1 MTSMIGQVV
10 VWWLVIQALGL
21 AGLPLT
27 LGFFRW
33 LPDRGYAFSKSLGL
47 LLTGYGAWLLAMFG
61 LASFGVPLLVL
72 VALLVA
78 GVGVWSRL
86 NDDARRRG
94 GDEATPPLPSSP
106 LRLFARVTSWRLIL
120 GYEVLFLVAL
130 VFVAWLRAHNPD
142 PWGTERPMDYAFFNA
157 IRQST
162 SFPPQDPWLAGYSI
176 NYYYFGYLLMA
187 VVGRLS
193 GIDPAAAYNLAL
205 ALTFAL
211 TALGVAGLLAN
222 LLALTPVARTRL
234 PRVAPLVLLLGVTM
248 VLVVGNQAGALQ
260 VIVGNERV
268 VALDGPQLLAALG
281 QAAQG
286 REVIDLPHPV
296 NAADFGAFRTLE
308 RRDRLTDFNWWW
320 PSRALWDDYTA
331 HGRARQYTITEF
343 PFFSF
348 WLGDMHPHV
357 LALPG
362 GVLALAL
369 VLATLVRPPFPTF
382 AHGRHGWVELVL
394 TGIILGSL
402 SVINSWDLPAY
413 VLLYAGALLVT
424 HARVGALARS
434 RADAGE
440 PARGGVEERTAQ
452 GAQRPADRDL
462 LCAVRFDRFALRE
475 GGMVLVALFGLFLP
489 FHLTFQAPVGAA
501 APWIHLPVVGR
512 LSQIIGPVTG
522 VKSGVHAFL
531 IIFGLFFIPLSTF
544 VYLATGAHARGD
556 AGDNVEKR
564 GESSEQRA
572 RRSIAT
578 LTPHSAPRT
587 AGWAVHSPLAPPS
600 TEGRRVVAS
609 SPRPI
614 VASSPRPIVASS
626 PRRLFSLRVTASAL
640 PRFLAS
646 VLHWWLPLI
655 LLLLGLLLGFPLL
668 ALAGVGALAFRQAL
682 RMPERPAETFVL
694 LVITLGCAICVGTE
708 LIYIRD
714 VFEGLSPRMNTIF
727 KFYYQVWLL
736 WGTVTAYAL
745 WWLVT
750 QTGHTRRVVAL
761 VISGVSLLLLLG
773 GLVYPAITL
782 RDTWTH
788 GTLVGLNGK
797 TPRET
802 TAAGQASIRWL
813 RTHVAPGSVV
823 LEMVDPQGGS
833 YNGVGFGGVSAST
846 GLPTVLGWVG
856 HQHQWR
862 GGDAAARAEIEPRK
876 TDVDRIYRTRDL
888 AEARELLERY
898 TVAYVYIGAL
908 ERQHYD
914 PDSLAKFAHLGRV
927 VWAMDEVTIY
937 DVRMQ

>member
-1 MTSMIGQVV
+1 MTAMIGQVV
-10 VWWLVIQALGL
+10 IWWLVIQALGL

-27 LGFFRW
+27 LVFFRW

-47 LLTGYGAWLLAMFG
+47 LLTGYGAWMLAMVG
-61 LASFGVPLLVL
+61 LGSFGVPLLVL

-78 GVGVWSRL
+78 GLGVWSRL
-86 NDDARRRG
+86 NDDARRRR

-106 LRLFARVTSWRLIL
+106 RRLLPRVPSWRRIL

-130 VFVAWLRAHNPD
+130 VLVAWLRAHNPD
-142 PWGTERPMDYAFFNA
+142 PWGTERPMDFAFLNA
-157 IRQST
+157 IRT
-162 SFPPQDPWLAGYSI
+162 SATFPPHDPWLSGYSI

-193 GIDPAAAYNLAL
+193 GLELAAAYNLSL

-211 TALGVAGLLAN
+211 TALGIAGLLAN
-222 LLALTPVARTRL
+222 LLALTPVAQARL
-234 PRVAPLVLLLGVTM
+234 PRIAPLVLLLGITM
-248 VLVVGNQAGALQ
+248 VLIAGNQAGALQ

-268 VALDGPQLLAALG
+268 VALDGPQLLAALS

-296 NAADFGAFRTLE
+296 HAADFGAFRTLE
-308 RRDRLTDFNWWW
+308 RHDRLTDFNWWW

-331 HGRARQYTITEF
+331 QGRARQYTITEF

-348 WLGDMHPHV
+348 WLGDLHPHV
-357 LALPG
+357 MALPW

-369 VLATLVRPPFPTF
+369 VLATLARPTLPPPPPPSPPASGGGPGGGGWG
-382 AHGRHGWVELVL
+382 AHGRHGWLELVL

-402 SVINSWDLPAY
+402 AVINSWDLPAY
-413 VLLYAGALLVT
+413 ILLYAGALLGKR
-424 HARVGALARS
+424 AS
-434 RADAGE
+434 ADANERSCGGAFE
-440 PARGGVEERTAQ
+440 RGSVH
-452 GAQRPADRDL
+452 
-462 LCAVRFDRFALRE
+462 ALRPLVRSSASALRA
-475 GGMVLVALFGLFLP
+475 GGLVLVALFGLFLP
-489 FHLTFQAPVGAA
+489 FYLTFHSLVGAA
-501 APWIHLPVVGR
+501 APLIDLPIVGR

-522 VKSGVHAFL
+522 VQTGVHAFL
-531 IIFGLFFIPLSTF
+531 IIFGVFLIPLTTF
-544 VYLATGAHARGD
+544 VYLAAGAPARAD
-556 AGDNVEKR
+556 A
-564 GESSEQRA
+564 
-572 RRSIAT
+572 
-578 LTPHSAPRT
+578 AP
-587 AGWAVHSPLAPPS
+587 
-600 TEGRRVVAS
+600 VA
-609 SPRPI
+609 
-614 VASSPRPIVASS
+614 
-626 PRRLFSLRVTASAL
+626 PRRLPPAPPPAGGGPGGAAL
-640 PRFLAS
+640 S
-646 VLHWWLPLI
+646 WLPLI
-655 LLLLGLLLGFPLL
+655 LLLLGLLIGFPLL
-668 ALAGVGALAFRQAL
+668 ALAGVGALAVRQAL
-682 RMPERPAETFVL
+682 RLHDRPAETFVL
-694 LVITLGCAICVGTE
+694 LVITLGCAICVGTD

-727 KFYYQVWLL
+727 KFSYQVWLL

-750 QTGHTRRVVAL
+750 QTRHTRRVVAL
-761 VISGVSLLLLLG
+761 VISGVSLILLLG
-773 GLVYPAITL
+773 GLVYPAINL

-788 GTLVGLNGK
+788 GTLVGLNGT

-802 TAAGQASIRWL
+802 TPAGQASIRWL
-813 RTHVAPGSVV
+813 REHVAPGSVV

-846 GLPTVLGWVG
+846 GLPTVLGWTG
-856 HQHQWR
+856 HQQQWR

-876 TDVDRIYRTRDL
+876 ADVDRIYGTRDL

-914 PDSLAKFAHLGRV
+914 RDSLAKFAHLGRV

-937 DVRMQ
+937 ELGMQ

>member
-21 AGLPLT
+21 VGLPLT
-27 LGFFRW
+27 LVFFRW

-78 GVGVWSRL
+78 GLGGWSSL

-94 GDEATPPLPSSP
+94 GEEATPPLPSSP

-120 GYEVLFLVAL
+120 GYEGLFLVAL

-142 PWGTERPMDYAFFNA
+142 PWGTERPMDYAFLNA
-157 IRQST
+157 IRTGS

-193 GIDPAAAYNLAL
+193 GLDFAVAYNLAL

-211 TALGVAGLLAN
+211 TALGVAGILVN
-222 LLALTPVARTRL
+222 LLALTPGQPWTGRQRGVAAL
-234 PRVAPLVLLLGVTM
+234 VVALGVTLVLLA
-248 VLVVGNQAGALQ
+248 GNQAGALQ

-268 VALDGPQLLAALG
+268 VALDGRQLLAALA

-296 NAADFGAFRTLE
+296 NAADFGAFTTLE
-308 RRDRLTDFNWWW
+308 RHDRLTDFNWWW

-331 HGRARQYTITEF
+331 HGRVRQYTITEF

-348 WLGDMHPHV
+348 WLGDLHPHV

-369 VLATLVRPPFPTF
+369 VLATLVRPTFPTF

-424 HARVGALARS
+424 HARGGALARS
-434 RADAGE
+434 RPDAGE
-440 PARGGVEERTAQ
+440 QARAEA
-452 GAQRPADRDL
+452 GARKAHSAKRPADRDL

-475 GGMVLVALFGLFLP
+475 GGMVLVALVGLFLP
-489 FHLTFQAPVGAA
+489 FHLTFHAPVGAA

-522 VKSGVHAFL
+522 VKSGLHAFL

-544 VYLATGAHARGD
+544 VYLSAAPAPGPIHGAEGQ
-556 AGDNVEKR
+556 NPWL
-564 GESSEQRA
+564 A
-572 RRSIAT
+572 RRWSMADIF
-578 LTPHSAPRT
+578 P
-587 AGWAVHSPLAPPS
+587 
-600 TEGRRVVAS
+600 
-609 SPRPI
+609 
-614 VASSPRPIVASS
+614 
-626 PRRLFSLRVTASAL
+626 
-640 PRFLAS
+640 
-646 VLHWWLPLI
+646 WLPLI
-655 LLLLGLLLGFPLL
+655 LLLVGMIVGFPLL

-750 QTGHTRRVVAL
+750 QTGHTRRIIAAIVGVV
-761 VISGVSLLLLLG
+761 SGILLLG

-813 RTHVAPGSVV
+813 RAHVAPGSVV

-856 HQHQWR
+856 HQQQWR
-862 GGDAAARAEIEPRK
+862 GGDAAARAELEPRK

-898 TVAYVYIGAL
+898 RVAYVYIGAL

-937 DVRMQ
+937 DVRMP

>member
-21 AGLPLT
+21 VGLPLT
-27 LGFFRW
+27 LVFFRW

-78 GVGVWSRL
+78 GLGGWSSL

-94 GDEATPPLPSSP
+94 GEEATPPLPSSP

-120 GYEVLFLVAL
+120 GYEGLFLGAL

-142 PWGTERPMDYAFFNA
+142 PWGTERPMDYAFLNA
-157 IRQST
+157 IRTGS

-193 GIDPAAAYNLAL
+193 GLDFAVAYNLAL

-211 TALGVAGLLAN
+211 TALGIAGILVN
-222 LLALTPVARTRL
+222 LLALTPGQPWTGRQRGVAAL
-234 PRVAPLVLLLGVTM
+234 VVALGVTLVLLA
-248 VLVVGNQAGALQ
+248 GNQAGALQ

-268 VALDGPQLLAALG
+268 VALDGRQLLAALA

-296 NAADFGAFRTLE
+296 NAADFGAFTTLE
-308 RRDRLTDFNWWW
+308 RHDRLTDFNWWW

-331 HGRARQYTITEF
+331 QGRARQYTITEF

-348 WLGDMHPHV
+348 WLGDLHPHV
-357 LALPG
+357 MALPAG
-362 GVLALAL
+362 LLALAL
-369 VLATLVRPPFPTF
+369 VLATFARPTEPHFTQ
-382 AHGRHGWVELVL
+382 GRDGWIDLLL
-394 TGIILGSL
+394 TGLILGSL
-402 SVINSWDLPAY
+402 YVINSWDVPAY
-413 VLLYAGALLVT
+413 VLLYAGALVLK
-424 HARVGALARS
+424 RSSGGAGERS
-434 RADAGE
+434 RVRALKRASVEAGE
-440 PARGGVEERTAQ
+440 RARAGTFERSRGHPGERASAEAGEQ
-452 GAQRPADRDL
+452 ARAEAGARKAHSAKRPADRDL
-462 LCAVRFDRFALRE
+462 FCAVRFDRFALRE
-475 GGMVLVALFGLFLP
+475 GGMVLVALFALFLP
-489 FHLTFQAPVGAA
+489 FYLTFHSLVGAA
-501 APWIHLPVVGR
+501 APLIDLPVVAR

-522 VKSGVHAFL
+522 VKSGLHAFL
-531 IIFGLFFIPLSTF
+531 IIFGLFLVPLSAF
-544 VYLATGAHARGD
+544 VYLSAAPAPGPIHGAEGQ
-556 AGDNVEKR
+556 NPWLT
-564 GESSEQRA
+564 
-572 RRSIAT
+572 RRWSMADIF
-578 LTPHSAPRT
+578 P
-587 AGWAVHSPLAPPS
+587 
-600 TEGRRVVAS
+600 
-609 SPRPI
+609 
-614 VASSPRPIVASS
+614 
-626 PRRLFSLRVTASAL
+626 
-640 PRFLAS
+640 
-646 VLHWWLPLI
+646 WLPLI
-655 LLLLGLLLGFPLL
+655 LLLVGMIVGFPLL
-668 ALAGVGALAFRQAL
+668 ALAGLGLLAFRQAL

-694 LVITLGCAICVGTE
+694 LVITLGCAICFGTE
-708 LIYIRD
+708 VIYIRD

-727 KFYYQVWLL
+727 KFFYQVWLL
-736 WGTVTAYAL
+736 WGTVTGYAL

-750 QTGHTRRVVAL
+750 QTGHTRRIIAAIVGVV
-761 VISGVSLLLLLG
+761 SGILLLG

-782 RDTWTH
+782 RDTWTQ
-788 GTLVGLNGK
+788 GRLVGLHGR

-802 TAAGQASIRWL
+802 TPAGAASIRWL
-813 RTHVAPGSVV
+813 RAHVPPGSVV

-876 TDVDRIYRTRDL
+876 TDVDLIYRTRDL
-888 AEARELLERY
+888 EEARELLERY
-898 TVAYVYIGAL
+898 TVAYVYIGTL

-914 PDSLAKFAHLGRV
+914 PDSLAKFEHLGRV

>member
-47 LLTGYGAWLLAMFG
+47 LLTGYGAWLLAMVG

-94 GDEATPPLPSSP
+94 GEEATPPLPSSP

-211 TALGVAGLLAN
+211 TALGVAGILVN
-222 LLALTPVARTRL
+222 LLALTLGQPWTGRQRGVAAL
-234 PRVAPLVLLLGVTM
+234 VVALGVTLVLLA
-248 VLVVGNQAGALQ
+248 GNQAGALQ

-268 VALDGPQLLAALG
+268 VALDGRQLLAALA

-296 NAADFGAFRTLE
+296 NAADFGAFTTLE
-308 RRDRLTDFNWWW
+308 RHDRLTDFNWWW

-331 HGRARQYTITEF
+331 QGRARQYTITEF

-348 WLGDMHPHV
+348 WLGDLHPHV
-357 LALPG
+357 MALPG

-369 VLATLVRPPFPTF
+369 VLATLVRPTEPHFTQ
-382 AHGRHGWVELVL
+382 GRDGWIDLLL
-394 TGIILGSL
+394 TGLILGSL
-402 SVINSWDLPAY
+402 YVINSWDVPAY

-440 PARGGVEERTAQ
+440 PARADAGGRWDEAGGGRCAMH
-452 GAQRPADRDL
+452 L
-462 LCAVRFDRFALRE
+462 LR
-475 GGMVLVALFGLFLP
+475 VLVALFALFLP
-489 FHLTFQAPVGAA
+489 FYLTFHSLVGAA
-501 APWIHLPVVGR
+501 APLIDLPVVAR

-531 IIFGLFFIPLSTF
+531 IIFGLFLVPLSAF
-544 VYLATGAHARGD
+544 VYLSAAPAPGPIHGAEGQ
-556 AGDNVEKR
+556 NPWL
-564 GESSEQRA
+564 A
-572 RRSIAT
+572 RRWSMADIF
-578 LTPHSAPRT
+578 R
-587 AGWAVHSPLAPPS
+587 
-600 TEGRRVVAS
+600 
-609 SPRPI
+609 
-614 VASSPRPIVASS
+614 
-626 PRRLFSLRVTASAL
+626 
-640 PRFLAS
+640 
-646 VLHWWLPLI
+646 WLPLI
-655 LLLLGLLLGFPLL
+655 LLLVGMIIGFPLL
-668 ALAGVGALAFRQAL
+668 ALAGLGLLAFRQAL

-750 QTGHTRRVVAL
+750 QTRHTRRIIAAIVGVV
-761 VISGVSLLLLLG
+761 SGILLLG

-782 RDTWTH
+782 RDTWIH

-813 RTHVAPGSVV
+813 RAHVAPGSVV

-856 HQHQWR
+856 HQQQWR

-876 TDVDRIYRTRDL
+876 ADVDRIYRTRDL

-898 TVAYVYIGAL
+898 RVAYVYIGAL

-937 DVRMQ
+937 EVRMQ